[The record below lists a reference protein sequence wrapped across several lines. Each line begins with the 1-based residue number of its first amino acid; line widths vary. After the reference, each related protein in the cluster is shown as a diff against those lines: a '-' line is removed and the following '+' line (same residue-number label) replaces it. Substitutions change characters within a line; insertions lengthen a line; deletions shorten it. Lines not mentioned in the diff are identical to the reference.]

1 MKIGN
6 SIIILSVI
14 LILIGLVYQL
24 GYHSSIYFKYSF
36 SIGFMLFGIGI
47 LIDGNEKRKKKK
59 THRKLMA

>member
-6 SIIILSVI
+6 SIIILSLI

-36 SIGFMLFGIGI
+36 SIGFMLLGIGI
-47 LIDGNEKRKKKK
+47 LIDGIEKIKKKK
-59 THRKLMA
+59 KYIEF